1 MGKVSSFFNYW
12 ACRKLA
18 PINESAKTLDL
29 DDRLLVRAC
38 DLRSG
43 ENLQG
48 ISFATLE
55 VTQADVERLR
65 RTLVPKPRSNPDRL
79 RRIRENK
86 EKEIIPPV
94 RLPVGEMS
102 HFRFRSMNF
111 QHKPL
116 VPHFQLR
123 HTLSASCK
131 NAVFYSRGR
140 HVYCYNPES
149 DVSKRVLEVKS
160 TDFDVLSRV
169 QGVGCLKVKNDLLIA
184 GDEHGRATLKYVSS
198 SYDGPTENVL
208 VCDGP
213 THHRMLNHVSI
224 YDQRRSGLPQA
235 TFCPNDST
243 IRTLDCQ
250 TSQIISKHTLGWP
263 ANCSAISPDGRL
275 RLVVGD
281 GCEPLVMDAEKGN
294 VIYRLPNHDDYGFAC
309 DIADN
314 GIHMATGNQDGKA
327 QIWDCRNFSQPLQV
341 IEANTICIRSVQFS
355 PVGSGRRVLIMADD
369 VDSISVV
376 DATTFQSQQQFD
388 FLGDISGI
396 NLVPEGDK
404 LFVGISDNT
413 FGGIAEFDRC
423 DYGFNWQNE
432 ETYHTW
438 KPDETLGDKEPIR
451 ILDPSCYEDWAPL
464 KKGDSPRTV
473 I

>member
-1 MGKVSSFFNYW
+1 MGKVSTFFNYW

-18 PINESAKTLDL
+18 PINESAKTLDS
-29 DDRLLVRAC
+29 DDRLLIKAC
-38 DLRSG
+38 DLRPG

-48 ISFATLE
+48 ISFEALE
-55 VTQADVERLR
+55 VTQADVESLRKRL
-65 RTLVPKPRSNPDRL
+65 VSKPTSNPNYL

-86 EKEIIPPV
+86 EKEAVPPS
-94 RLPVGEMS
+94 RLPIGDVS
-102 HFRFRSMNF
+102 HFRFRSMNL

-131 NAVFYSRGR
+131 NAVFYARGR
-140 HVYCYNPES
+140 HVYCYNSES
-149 DVSKRVLEVKS
+149 DVSRRVLEVKS
-160 TDFDVLSRV
+160 ADVDALTRV
-169 QGVGCLKVKNDLLIA
+169 QGIGCLKVKNDLLIA

-198 SYDGPTENVL
+198 SYDEHTENIL
-208 VCDGP
+208 ICDGSP
-213 THHRMLNHVSI
+213 QHRMLNHVSI

-250 TSQIISKHTLGWP
+250 TSQIIYKHTLDWP

-314 GIHMATGNQDGKA
+314 GIYMATGNQDGKA

-396 NLVPEGDK
+396 SLVPEGDK
-404 LFVGISDNT
+404 LFVGISDST

-423 DYGFNWQNE
+423 DYGFNRQSE
-432 ETYHTW
+432 EIYHTW
-438 KPDETLGDKEPIR
+438 EPDEVLGDKERIR
-451 ILDPSCYEDWAPL
+451 ILDPSSYQDWASF
-464 KKGDSPRTV
+464 KKGSFPWSN